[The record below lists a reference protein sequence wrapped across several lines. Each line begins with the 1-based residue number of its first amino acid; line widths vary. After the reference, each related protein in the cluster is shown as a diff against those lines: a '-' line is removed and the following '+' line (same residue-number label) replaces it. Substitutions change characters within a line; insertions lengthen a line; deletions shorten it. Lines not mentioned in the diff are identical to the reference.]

1 MAVDEAL
8 LESSAETGGS
18 TLRFYAWSEPTV
30 SLGYFQN
37 YSERARHPPSRECAL
52 VRRQTGGGAILHDL
66 ELTYSLA
73 LPIAAPSAKDAV
85 WLYEQV
91 HTALIRV
98 LALFGVPVRL
108 CDPPSASLSEEPFL
122 CFQRRARND
131 LLLGDFKVCGS
142 AQRRRRGAIL
152 QHGSILLARSEKA
165 PELPGIRE
173 LSGKNLP
180 MADVIEAATRE
191 IGARLGL
198 GLVAR
203 ELTAGETNAAQRLC
217 GDKYSCNHW
226 NQRRI

>member
-1 MAVDEAL
+1 MAVGEAL
-8 LESSAETGGS
+8 LEGAAETGCS
-18 TLRFYAWSEPTV
+18 TLRFYTWLEPTL
-30 SLGYFQN
+30 SLGYFQG
-37 YSERARHPPSRECAL
+37 YSERAAHRASQQCAL

-73 LPIAAPSAKDAV
+73 LPVATSSAKDAA

-91 HTALIRV
+91 HTALIR
-98 LALFGVPVRL
+98 ALSFFGVAARFCNSSSTVL
-108 CDPPSASLSEEPFL
+108 GEEPFL

-131 LLLGDFKVCGS
+131 LLLDDFKVCGS

-180 MADVIEAATRE
+180 TADVIQVAARE
-191 IGARLGL
+191 IGAGL
-198 GLVAR
+198 GLDLVTGK
-203 ELTAGETNAAQRLC
+203 LTAGETNAAQRLC
-217 GDKYSCNHW
+217 DDKYSCNRW